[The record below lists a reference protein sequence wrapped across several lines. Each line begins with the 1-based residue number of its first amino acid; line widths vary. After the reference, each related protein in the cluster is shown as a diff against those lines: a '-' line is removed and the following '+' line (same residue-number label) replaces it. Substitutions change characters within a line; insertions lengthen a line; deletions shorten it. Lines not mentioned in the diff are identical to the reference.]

1 MRNERGHTRTPAI
14 GRKQQYDTARAEVA
28 SGHFPGWLT
37 SIVDGRFPVW
47 PPPDH
52 RLTFAP
58 RGSMSSD
65 ESQNAAPRERRDA
78 VREKAQQVKAR
89 QSRARLIRRVSLAAV
104 AVAFVAV
111 IAVVVTWTV
120 SSSASKPSM
129 SPAKGVDG
137 GFVVTD
143 VTGAGVA
150 ADEAGSGGF
159 VEGDTTTAPEPEPTP
174 TPTATE
180 NPAVDIR
187 VYVDYLSTG
196 SREFQLANMKQLS
209 EWVDDGAATL
219 SYYPVAMLTAKSNG
233 TKYSLRAAG
242 AAACVAQHS
251 PDYFFAF
258 NDALLRQQPAVDS
271 DGLSDAELASLAQ
284 ATGLDDPKLVR
295 SCIEDQSYA
304 SWAKS
309 ATEQALKQLP
319 GTEGVAL
326 TGTPTV
332 LVNGTQYVGKLDD
345 PKEFA
350 QFVLTIASDAYYK
363 ASPSP
368 TPTTTPAP

>member
-1 MRNERGHTRTPAI
+1 
-14 GRKQQYDTARAEVA
+14 
-28 SGHFPGWLT
+28 
-37 SIVDGRFPVW
+37 
-47 PPPDH
+47 
-52 RLTFAP
+52 
-58 RGSMSSD
+58 MSSD
-65 ESQNAAPRERRDA
+65 ESQNAAPSERRDA

-89 QSRARLIRRVSLAAV
+89 QSRARLIRRTSLVAV

-120 SSSASKPSM
+120 SSSASKPTM

-143 VTGAGVA
+143 VTGAGVS
-150 ADEAGSGGF
+150 ADAGAGGL
-159 VEGDTTTAPEPEPTP
+159 VEGEASTTPETEP
-174 TPTATE
+174 TPTATPTE
-180 NPAVDIR
+180 APAVDIR

-196 SREFQLANMKQLS
+196 SREFQLANTKQLS

-219 SYYPVAMLTAKSNG
+219 TYYPVAMLTAKSNG

-258 NDALLRQQPAVDS
+258 NDALLRQQPEVDS
-271 DGLSDAELASLAQ
+271 DGLSDEKLADLAQ
-284 ATGLDDPKLVR
+284 ATGLDGPKAVR
-295 SCIEDQSYA
+295 GCIEDQEYA

-309 ATEQALKQLP
+309 ATEQALKELP
-319 GTEGVAL
+319 GTDGAAL
-326 TGTPTV
+326 TGTPMV

-363 ASPSP
+363 ATP
-368 TPTTTPAP
+368 TPTPAPTAP

>member
-1 MRNERGHTRTPAI
+1 
-14 GRKQQYDTARAEVA
+14 
-28 SGHFPGWLT
+28 
-37 SIVDGRFPVW
+37 
-47 PPPDH
+47 
-52 RLTFAP
+52 
-58 RGSMSSD
+58 MSSD
-65 ESQNAAPRERRDA
+65 ESQNAAPSERRDA

-89 QSRARLIRRVSLAAV
+89 QSRARLIRRTSLVAV
-104 AVAFVAV
+104 ALAFVAV

-120 SSSASKPSM
+120 SSSASKPTM
-129 SPAKGVDG
+129 SPASGVDG

-150 ADEAGSGGF
+150 DDSSAGGL
-159 VEGDTTTAPEPEPTP
+159 VEGEASTTPETEPTP
-174 TPTATE
+174 TSTPTDA
-180 NPAVDIR
+180 PAVDIR

-209 EWVDDGAATL
+209 QWIDDGAATL
-219 SYYPVAMLTAKSNG
+219 TYYPVAMLTAKSNG

-258 NDALLRQQPAVDS
+258 NDALLRQQPEVDS
-271 DGLSDAELASLAQ
+271 DGLSDDELATLAQ
-284 ATGLDDPKLVR
+284 ATGLDGGKVVR
-295 SCIEDQSYA
+295 ACIEEQSYA

-309 ATEQALKQLP
+309 ATEQALKELP
-319 GTEGVAL
+319 GTDGVAL
-326 TGTPTV
+326 TGTPMV

-363 ASPSP
+363 ATP
-368 TPTTTPAP
+368 TPTPTPTAP